1 MLRSG
6 SVSESRAMGL
16 SSVVVLD
23 AESQAAHAFAARG
36 TPMAVLLD
44 GDGRVASHVAAG
56 APAVFALANR
66 RESSD
71 SAVDLALRRN

>member
-1 MLRSG
+1 
-6 SVSESRAMGL
+6 MGL

-66 RESSD
+66 RES
-71 SAVDLALRRN
+71 